1 MSNSI
6 IKFIDKERVP
16 VIDIKKIN
24 TASDKIEIA
33 KELYKAS
40 TDLGFIYIKNHDI
53 SENLINDLRA
63 DGLNFFRSSTDDKSK
78 VLITKKHRGWLGFG

>member
-6 IKFIDKERVP
+6 TKFIDKERVP

-33 KELYKAS
+33 KEL
-40 TDLGFIYIKNHDI
+40 
-53 SENLINDLRA
+53 
-63 DGLNFFRSSTDDKSK
+63 
-78 VLITKKHRGWLGFG
+78 